1 MGTYYSEH
9 LYFENR
15 PESREYA
22 IDKCMRVLGMIAMV
36 KDRILRLKGQI
47 DRMYGYS
54 TVVKYKDKLNNDYAI
69 LSRLEQY
76 YNYCIGKL

>member
-1 MGTYYSEH
+1 MGTYYREH

-47 DRMYGYS
+47 ARMYGYS

>member
-1 MGTYYSEH
+1 MLTNNSSNIII
-9 LYFENR
+9 FTQN
-15 PESREYA
+15 
-22 IDKCMRVLGMIAMV
+22 
-36 KDRILRLKGQI
+36 QI
-47 DRMYGYS
+47 ERMYGYS